1 MRIAAYRRNPWVRRG
16 YRLMMEGFRTGHDGR
31 TWAGVAMLTAGVAV
45 QRGRIQRLQRRP
57 VYRADLPVD
66 GSMKIRVRYSGDVV
80 SEVEI
85 PATES

>member
-1 MRIAAYRRNPWVRRG
+1 MSLLAYRRNPWVRRG
-16 YRLMMEGFRTGHDGR
+16 SRLMMEGFRTGHDGR
-31 TWAGVAMLTAGVAV
+31 TWAGVALLAMGVAV
-45 QRGRIQRLQRRP
+45 QRRRIEHLRRRP
-57 VYRADLPVD
+57 IYRADLPVD